1 MKTKFQNDLMQK
13 EQKIGSLKTKFVKM
27 RNELFQ
33 AKENTELQKEI
44 LEEIHTLKEDPP
56 AWAQAENA
64 EELRE
69 ERDKLLVENAKFR
82 SGVSAYPDGVSA
94 SEQVDQGVV
103 RYLKMKLYHYE

>member
-27 RNELFQ
+27 KNELFQ

-44 LEEIHTLKEDPP
+44 LDEIHTLKEDPP
-56 AWAQAENA
+56 AWANAENA

-82 SGVSAYPDGVSA
+82 SGVSAYPDGVS
-94 SEQVDQGVV
+94 SEEKVD
-103 RYLKMKLYHYE
+103 